1 MDFADTHYFLLIV
14 PICLILMGGLFFICY
29 FFFKAP
35 AYLFWLGLGYV
46 VPSFALAAQ
55 SFLSNDMLTLCA
67 PCLGAMYLFGAWAS
81 AYAMALRK
89 NANAHSKLAFVLIF
103 SAVSFLTYYS
113 LFNDQLWVRMLVLNL
128 TIAIV
133 ESLVLF
139 SIFKNYKQTD
149 LLNKIVDYS
158 YLLIVLYGFVRG
170 LIIFIFLKN
179 IEMHMLVTS
188 VWWLMM
194 LAASI
199 LSSLWFAIVLLGT
212 LVRDIVAKLNDERS
226 RDPLTH
232 LLNRRGFYD
241 AVKLK
246 FSQSPQK
253 KCFLVMCD
261 VDHFKKI
268 NDTYGHST
276 GDQVLQQIGQMI
288 SKNIG
293 ENDLA
298 GRFGGEEFI
307 ILIQVEQIEAAY
319 NCVERVRIAIEN
331 EQFSAQKISLTASFG
346 LTPLQQR
353 NLLKSID
360 IADKLL
366 YDAKRAG
373 RNRTVLNQQKPR
385 LASY

>member
-1 MDFADTHYFLLIV
+1 
-14 PICLILMGGLFFICY
+14 
-29 FFFKAP
+29 
-35 AYLFWLGLGYV
+35 
-46 VPSFALAAQ
+46 
-55 SFLSNDMLTLCA
+55 
-67 PCLGAMYLFGAWAS
+67 
-81 AYAMALRK
+81 
-89 NANAHSKLAFVLIF
+89 
-103 SAVSFLTYYS
+103 
-113 LFNDQLWVRMLVLNL
+113 
-128 TIAIV
+128 
-133 ESLVLF
+133 
-139 SIFKNYKQTD
+139 
-149 LLNKIVDYS
+149 
-158 YLLIVLYGFVRG
+158 
-170 LIIFIFLKN
+170 
-179 IEMHMLVTS
+179 MHMLVTS

>member
-1 MDFADTHYFLLIV
+1 
-14 PICLILMGGLFFICY
+14 MGGLFFICY

-35 AYLFWLGLGYV
+35 SYLFWLGFGYV
-46 VPSFALAAQ
+46 VPSFALGAQ

-212 LVRDIVAKLNDERS
+212 LVRDIVTKLNDERS
-226 RDPLTH
+226 RDPLT
-232 LLNRRGFYD
+232 LLFNRRGFYD
-241 AVKLK
+241 AAKLN
-246 FSQSPQK
+246 FSLIPQR

-268 NDTYGHST
+268 NDTYGHLV
-276 GDQVLQQIGQMI
+276 GDQVLQQIAHI
-288 SKNIG
+288 INKNVR
-293 ENDLA
+293 ENDLV

-307 ILIQVEQIEAAY
+307 ILLQIDQIDLAY
-319 NCVERVRIAIEN
+319 NVVERIRMAIEN
-331 EQFSAQKISLTASFG
+331 EQFSSQKISLTASFG
-346 LTPLQQR
+346 LTQLQQP
-353 NLLKSID
+353 NLTQGID
-360 IADKLL
+360 NADKLL
-366 YDAKRAG
+366 YAAKRAG
-373 RNRTVLNQQKPR
+373 RNCIVFNQQKSLLINP
-385 LASY
+385 

>member
-14 PICLILMGGLFFICY
+14 PICLILMGSLFFICY

-35 AYLFWLGLGYV
+35 SYLFWLGLGYV
-46 VPSFALAAQ
+46 VPSFALGAQ
-55 SFLSNDMLTLCA
+55 SFMSNHMLTTCA
-67 PCLGAMYLFGAWAS
+67 PYLGIMYLFGAWAS

-89 NANAHSKLAFVLIF
+89 NANAHSAIAFILIF
-103 SAVSFLTYYS
+103 SAVLLLAYYS
-113 LFNDQLWVRMLVLNL
+113 LVNDQLWMRMLILNL

-158 YLLIVLYGFVRG
+158 YLLIVLYAFVRG
-170 LIIFIFLKN
+170 LIIFIFLKD
-179 IEMHMLVTS
+179 IEIHMLVTS

-241 AVKLK
+241 AAKLN
-246 FSQSPQK
+246 FSYTPQR

-268 NDTYGHST
+268 NDTYGHLV
-276 GDQVLQQIGQMI
+276 GDQVLQQIAHI
-288 SKNIG
+288 INKNVR
-293 ENDLA
+293 ENDLV

-307 ILIQVEQIEAAY
+307 ILLQIDQIDLAY
-319 NCVERVRIAIEN
+319 NVVERIRIAIEN
-331 EQFSAQKISLTASFG
+331 GQFSSQKISLTASFG
-346 LTPLQQR
+346 LTQLQQA
-353 NLLKSID
+353 NLTQGID
-360 IADKLL
+360 HADKLL
-366 YDAKRAG
+366 YAAKRAG
-373 RNRTVLNQQKPR
+373 RNCIVFNQQKSLLINP
-385 LASY
+385 